1 MSTDYHHGVRVLEI
15 NEGTRPIRTV
25 STAVVGMVCTSSDA
39 DAVKFPLNKPVLLT
53 DVLTASGSAGEQGT
67 LARSLDAIADQASP
81 VTVVVR
87 VEEGESEA
95 ETTSNIIG
103 GVTAGGQYTGM
114 KALLAAEAQ
123 LGVKPRILGVPG
135 LDSLPVTTELVA
147 MAEKLRAFTY
157 ANAYGC
163 ETVSDAIAYRDGF
176 GARELM
182 LIWPDFV
189 NWDTATNANAPASA
203 VARALGLRAKLD
215 QQVGWH
221 KTLSNVPVNGVSGLS
236 RDIYWD
242 LQNPATDAGLLNANE
257 VTTLIRREG
266 FRFWGSRT
274 CSADPLFAFENYTRT
289 AHVLADTMADAHFW
303 AVDKPMHASLIRDIV
318 EGINAKF
325 RELIRGG
332 YLIGGECWFDPAA
345 NDKDT
350 LKAGKLFLDYD
361 YTPVPP
367 LEDLMLRQRI
377 TDRYLVDF
385 AAGIKA

>member
-1 MSTDYHHGVRVLEI
+1 MATDYHHGVRVLEI

-25 STAVVGMVCTSSDA
+25 STAVVGMVCTASDA

-53 DVLTASGSAGEQGT
+53 DVLTASGSAGELGT

-87 VEEGESEA
+87 VEEGATEA

-103 GVTAGGQYTGM
+103 GVSATGEYQGM

-135 LDSLPVTTELVA
+135 LDSLAVTTELVA
-147 MAEKLRAFTY
+147 IAEKLRGFAY

-163 ETVSDAIAYRDGF
+163 ETVSDAIAYRAGF

-189 NWDTATNANAPASA
+189 SWDTAANANAPASA
-203 VARALGLRAKLD
+203 IARALGLRAKLD
-215 QQVGWH
+215 EQVGWH

-236 RDIYWD
+236 KDIYFD
-242 LQNPATDAGLLNANE
+242 LQDPATDAGLLNADE
-257 VTTLIRREG
+257 VTTLIRRDG

-274 CSADPLFAFENYTRT
+274 CSADPLFAFENYTRS
-289 AHVLADTMADAHFW
+289 AQVLADTMAEAHFW
-303 AVDKPMHASLIRDIV
+303 AVDKPMHPSLVRDIV

-325 RELIRGG
+325 RELIRNG
-332 YLIGGECWFDPAA
+332 YLLGGECWYDEAA

-350 LKAGKLFLDYD
+350 LKAGKLYLDYD

-367 LEDLMLRQRI
+367 LENLLLRQRI
-377 TDRYLVDF
+377 TDRHLVQF
-385 AAGIKA
+385 AAAVNA